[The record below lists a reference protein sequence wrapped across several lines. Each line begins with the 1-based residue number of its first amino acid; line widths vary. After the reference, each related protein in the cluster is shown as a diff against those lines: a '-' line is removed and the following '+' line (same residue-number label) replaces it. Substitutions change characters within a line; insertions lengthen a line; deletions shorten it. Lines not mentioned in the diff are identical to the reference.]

1 VLDSSFLILIFQL
14 SKNLSSFCSLLA
26 TCSSVK
32 FNIEMEKI
40 IFTKM
45 SGAGND
51 FVFIDKKQNDWLQVN
66 TDFVQKICD
75 RRNGIGADGL
85 ITIED
90 SSTHNFIM
98 NYYNADGSTGSL
110 CANGAR
116 CAILFASESGRLMNN
131 KAEFISN
138 DITYKGEVI
147 SNSGIK
153 FYLNP
158 PKKIKY
164 NFKIKAG
171 GRLLNA
177 HFADTGSPHVVIDI
191 NESEGF
197 LTSLDSIPLEK
208 LGKEIRY
215 LPEFSPGGTNV
226 NFIEVKN
233 GAINIRTYERGVE
246 AETLACGTGSVAAAL
261 ICFVTQKLSI
271 PVKIIPKSNEKL
283 FVNFDVENSKVRN
296 LSLTGPVKVIFTGE
310 MKF

>member
-1 VLDSSFLILIFQL
+1 MKAL
-14 SKNLSSFCSLLA
+14 
-26 TCSSVK
+26 T
-32 FNIEMEKI
+32 
-40 IFTKM
+40 FTKM

-51 FVFIDKKQNDWLQVN
+51 FVFIDKKQNDWIQVN
-66 TDFVQKICD
+66 TDVVQRICD

-85 ITIED
+85 ITIKD
-90 SSTHNFIM
+90 SATHNFIM

-116 CAILFASESGRLMNN
+116 CAILFASESGRLTGNT
-131 KAEFISN
+131 AEFISN
-138 DITYKGEVI
+138 EVEYRGEVI
-147 SNSGIK
+147 SNSEIK

-197 LTSLDSIPLEK
+197 LTSLDSIPVEK
-208 LGKEIRY
+208 LGREIRY
-215 LPEFSPGGTNV
+215 LSEFSPGGTNV
-226 NFIEVKN
+226 NFVEVN
-233 GAINIRTYERGVE
+233 DGSVNIRTYERGVE

-261 ICFVTQKLSI
+261 ICFVTKKLSL

-283 FVNFDVENSKVRN
+283 FVNFEIENSRIRD
-296 LSLTGPVKVIFTGE
+296 LSLTGPAKIIFTGE
-310 MKF
+310 IKI

>member
-1 VLDSSFLILIFQL
+1 MKVL
-14 SKNLSSFCSLLA
+14 
-26 TCSSVK
+26 T
-32 FNIEMEKI
+32 
-40 IFTKM
+40 FTKM

-66 TDFVQKICD
+66 TDFVKKICD

-98 NYYNADGSTGSL
+98 NYYNTDGSTGSL

-116 CAILFASESGRLMNN
+116 CAILFASESSRLKDN

-138 DITYKGEVI
+138 GVEYKGEI
-147 SNSGIK
+147 TSNSEIK

-171 GRLLNA
+171 GKLMNA

-191 NESEGF
+191 KETEGF
-197 LTSLDSIPLEK
+197 LTSLDNVPVEK
-208 LGKEIRY
+208 LGREIRY
-215 LPEFSPGGTNV
+215 LVEFSPGGTNV
-226 NFIEVKN
+226 NFIFVKDEV
-233 GAINIRTYERGVE
+233 IHIRTYERGVE

-261 ICFVTQKLSI
+261 ICFVTKKLSV

-296 LSLTGPVKVIFTGE
+296 LSLTGPAKVTFTGE
-310 MKF
+310 MKI

>member
-1 VLDSSFLILIFQL
+1 
-14 SKNLSSFCSLLA
+14 
-26 TCSSVK
+26 
-32 FNIEMEKI
+32 MEKI

-51 FVFIDKKQNDWLQVN
+51 FVFLDKKINPPSDI
-66 TDFVQKICD
+66 TAEFVKRICN
-75 RRNGIGADGL
+75 RRDGIGADGL

-90 SSTHNFIM
+90 SSNHNFIM

-116 CAILFASESGRLMNN
+116 CAILFAYDSGRLTA
-131 KAEFISN
+131 KSARFLSN
-138 DITYKGEVI
+138 GFEYKGEVI
-147 SNSGIK
+147 SKSEIK
-153 FYLNP
+153 IYLNP

-164 NFKIKAG
+164 NFKVKAG
-171 GRLLNA
+171 GKLINT

-191 NESEGF
+191 KETEGF
-197 LTSLDSIPLEK
+197 LTSLDQVPVEV

-226 NFIEVKN
+226 NFIDVNKDV
-233 GAINIRTYERGVE
+233 IYIRSYERGIE

-261 ICFVTQKLSI
+261 ISYVTHKVFPPIELI
-271 PVKIIPKSNEKL
+271 TKGNEKL

-296 LSLTGPVKVIFTGE
+296 LSLTGPAKIVFSGE
-310 MKF
+310 MII

>member
-1 VLDSSFLILIFQL
+1 
-14 SKNLSSFCSLLA
+14 
-26 TCSSVK
+26 
-32 FNIEMEKI
+32 MEKI

-90 SSTHNFIM
+90 STTHNFIM

-116 CAILFASESGRLMNN
+116 CAILFAAESGRLTGNT
-131 KAEFISN
+131 AEFISN
-138 DITYKGEVI
+138 EVEYKGEVI
-147 SNSGIK
+147 SNSEIK
-153 FYLNP
+153 FFLNP

-171 GRLLNA
+171 GKLINA

-197 LTSLDSIPLEK
+197 LTSLEK
-208 LGKEIRY
+208 VQVESLGREIRN

-226 NFIEVKN
+226 NFVVVKD
-233 GAINIRTYERGVE
+233 GLINIRTYERGVE
-246 AETLACGTGSVAAAL
+246 SETLACGTGSVAAAL
-261 ICFVTQKLSI
+261 ICYVTKNLSV

-296 LSLTGPVKVIFTGE
+296 LSLTGPAKVTFTGE
-310 MKF
+310 MKI

>member
-1 VLDSSFLILIFQL
+1 MEVL
-14 SKNLSSFCSLLA
+14 
-26 TCSSVK
+26 T
-32 FNIEMEKI
+32 
-40 IFTKM
+40 FTKM

-51 FVFIDKKQNDWLQVN
+51 FVVIDRKRNHTLFINEK
-66 TDFVQKICD
+66 FVQRICD

-90 SSTHNFIM
+90 SSDYNFIM
-98 NYYNADGSTGSL
+98 NYYNADASTGSL

-116 CAILFASESGRLMNN
+116 CAILFASESGRLKDN
-131 KAEFISN
+131 KADFVSN
-138 DITYKGEVI
+138 DVVYKGEVI
-147 SNSGIK
+147 SDSEIR

-171 GRLLNA
+171 GKLLNA
-177 HFADTGSPHVVIDI
+177 HFADTGSPHVIIDV

-197 LTSLDSIPLEK
+197 LKSLDEIPVES

-215 LPEFSPGGTNV
+215 LSEFEPGGTNV
-226 NFIEVKN
+226 NFINVKD
-233 GAINIRTYERGVE
+233 GAIYIRTYERGVE

-261 ICFVTQKLSI
+261 IGFATKKLSTPI
-271 PVKIIPKSNEKL
+271 EIIPKSNEKL

-296 LSLTGPVKVIFTGE
+296 LSLTGPAKVVFTGE
-310 MKF
+310 MKI

>member
-1 VLDSSFLILIFQL
+1 MKDL
-14 SKNLSSFCSLLA
+14 
-26 TCSSVK
+26 T
-32 FNIEMEKI
+32 
-40 IFTKM
+40 FTKM

-66 TDFVQKICD
+66 AVLIQKICD

-90 SSTHNFIM
+90 SATHNFVM
-98 NYYNADGSTGSL
+98 NYFNADGSTGSL

-116 CAILFASESGRLMNN
+116 CAILFASESGRLKDD

-138 DITYKGEVI
+138 EVEYRGEVI
-147 SNSGIK
+147 SDSEIK

-171 GRLLNA
+171 GKLINA

-197 LTSLDSIPLEK
+197 LTSLEK
-208 LGKEIRY
+208 VQVEALGREIRN

-226 NFIEVKN
+226 NFVVVKD
-233 GAINIRTYERGVE
+233 GLINIRTYERGVE
-246 AETLACGTGSVAAAL
+246 AETLACGSGSVAAAL
-261 ICFVTQKLSI
+261 ICFVTKKLSV

-296 LSLTGPVKVIFTGE
+296 LSLTGPARVVFTGTI
-310 MKF
+310 KI

>member
-1 VLDSSFLILIFQL
+1 
-14 SKNLSSFCSLLA
+14 
-26 TCSSVK
+26 
-32 FNIEMEKI
+32 MENI

-51 FVFIDKKQNDWLQVN
+51 FVVIDKKLNSNLGIN
-66 TDFVQKICD
+66 KEFIQKICD
-75 RRNGIGADGL
+75 RRNGVGADGL

-90 SSTHNFIM
+90 SATHNFIM

-116 CAILFASESGRLMNN
+116 CAILFASESGRLKSNN
-131 KAEFISN
+131 AEFISN
-138 DITYKGEVI
+138 DVAYKGEVI
-147 SNSGIK
+147 SNSEIK

-171 GRLLNA
+171 GKLLNA
-177 HFADTGSPHVVIDI
+177 HFADTGSPHVVIDV

-197 LTSLDSIPLEK
+197 LTSLNSIPVEK
-208 LGKEIRY
+208 LGREIRY
-215 LPEFSPGGTNV
+215 LPEFSPDGTNV
-226 NFIEVKN
+226 NFIEVKD
-233 GAINIRTYERGVE
+233 GAVSIRTYERGVE

-261 ICFVTQKLSI
+261 ICFVTKKISV

-283 FVNFDVENSKVRN
+283 LVNFDVENSKVRN
-296 LSLTGPVKVIFTGE
+296 LSLTGPAKVIFTG
-310 MKF
+310 KIKI